1 MMFCR
6 TPCDDMLERR
16 AQNIAESYAFWY
28 MMLQNPAHRINRVI
42 YLRSLL
48 VGMSPAQ
55 QLAAQSVLEMVQRTV
70 PRDWTVE
77 AVHSFIM
84 WAPMEMRYV
93 VEQVNEMEMDRQSQE
108 MVAAEAEALLRERA
122 TRDDIVM

>member
-6 TPCDDMLERR
+6 TPCEDMLEHR
-16 AQNIAESYAFWY
+16 AQTIAESYAFWY

-55 QLAAQSVLEMVQRTV
+55 QLVAQSLLEMVQRTV

-84 WAPMEMRYV
+84 WAPMEFQYV
-93 VEQVNEMEMDRQSQE
+93 VEQVNEMELERQTQE
-108 MVAAEAEALLRERA
+108 MITIEAEALLRERA
-122 TRDDIVM
+122 SSDNSVV